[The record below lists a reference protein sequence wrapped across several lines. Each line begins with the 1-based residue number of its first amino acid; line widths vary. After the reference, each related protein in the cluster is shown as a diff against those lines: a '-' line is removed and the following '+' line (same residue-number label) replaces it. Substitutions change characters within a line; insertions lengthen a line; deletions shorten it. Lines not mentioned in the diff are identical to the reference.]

1 MSYTLNGRI
10 IEAITVDFWSTIAY
24 DGTFDLRREK
34 RGEILFEWLKGRNE
48 TIDLTKINEIQKEFS
63 KLWMTKWLDFQTTL
77 DAADFVNFFCEK
89 VDLTLDS
96 DSILEISNL
105 LDEALLA
112 APPTPING
120 VIDALKKLS
129 EHFPMALISDTG
141 ISSGKSMTRLLDGWG
156 LNGILDRKV
165 LSNEVGAA
173 KPNPLMFKKAE
184 EILEIPR
191 HRIVHIGDTEQT
203 DIQGA
208 KSFGM
213 AAIRFDGSDLTIPN
227 CKKCS
232 MADFV
237 SDSWDDI
244 SKTLLSE

>member
-34 RGEILFEWLKGRNE
+34 RGEILFDWLKSKNE
-48 TIDLTKINEIQKEFS
+48 NIDLLRINEIQKAFS

-89 VDLTLDS
+89 VGLTLNS
-96 DSILEISNL
+96 ESILEISDL
-105 LDEALLA
+105 LDVALLEV
-112 APPTPING
+112 PPTPING
-120 VIDALKKLS
+120 VVEALTKLS
-129 EHFPMALISDTG
+129 KHFPMALISDTG
-141 ISSGKSMTRLLDGWG
+141 ISSGKSMSKLLDSWG
-156 LNGILDRKV
+156 INSILERKL
-165 LSNEVGAA
+165 LSNEVGVA
-173 KPNPLMFKKAE
+173 KPHPLIFQKAE

-237 SDSWDDI
+237 STSWEEI
-244 SKTLLSE
+244 STTLLSE